1 MYLEKKSSNLFVF
14 WGFVCL
20 LANILLTFANSY
32 SCDQGF
38 WSNWIQQI
46 TKDGLGG
53 LKCDYPPV
61 YLLWLWFVAQV
72 HSLFGF
78 VIATSF
84 FLKFI
89 CLWPVYFAHV
99 FLVDFASRFV
109 QKFNYPGWKQHLIL
123 GFIALNPAILM
134 DGPVWGQVDLFPV
147 VFAILGIYCL
157 NYRKTNIWS
166 SAFYVFSLLTK
177 FQMILFLPVFGGL
190 FLKYWRRSWKSLP
203 LGLAVIVLV
212 LLPFAISGNLLDT
225 LRHAYLDSSG
235 TYPYATYNAANIWM
249 FLSGNATSNSVP
261 IFGIEGSLA
270 TLFKPSVLGR
280 ILFVLV
286 SVFTLVKTILSRNV
300 RSVWMLATIN
310 AAAFFVVLPGMHERY
325 LLYAVPVALCW
336 FLWEFGVGGIACFFV
351 SAVAALNVNMIN
363 SLKGNNVWSMISFF
377 ACLTLIGTIVWAAS
391 PKKIKR
397 LLDVVASVNYP
408 RFVPYALLGV
418 IAVVTSIVVSFQ
430 MKPVELH
437 LGNDEI
443 LVSDLRLVRKH
454 QDYGSM
460 HYDKTVDGNAL
471 SANKRIYQVG
481 IGTHASSF
489 FEYELPENADSLF
502 VGVAVDDEVGEGGS
516 VKFIIRA
523 DGREIWHS
531 DVLSGGKA
539 PQFVALPIR
548 GHRRLELA
556 TDANGSNNSDHADWL
571 NPYIKLF

>member
-1 MYLEKKSSNLFVF
+1 MYLQKKSTNLFVF
-14 WGFVCL
+14 WGLICL
-20 LANILLTFANSY
+20 LANILLTFANSF

-61 YLLWLWFVAQV
+61 YVLWLWVVAQV
-72 HSLFGF
+72 HSLFGI
-78 VIATSF
+78 VLATSF

-109 QKFNYPGWKQHLIL
+109 LKFNCPSWKQHMVL

-166 SAFYVFSLLTK
+166 SAFYVFSLLVK

-190 FLKYWRRSWKSLP
+190 FLKHWRRSWKSLP
-203 LGLAVIVLV
+203 FGFAVIVLV
-212 LLPFAISGNLLDT
+212 LLPFAISGNLLDM
-225 LRHAYLDSSG
+225 LRHAYLDSTE

-249 FLSGNATSNSVP
+249 FLSGNATPNSVP
-261 IFGIEGSLA
+261 IWGVDGALSA
-270 TLFKPSVLGR
+270 LFKPSVLGR
-280 ILFVLV
+280 VLFVLV

-310 AAAFFVVLPGMHERY
+310 AVAFFVVLPGMHERY

-336 FLWEFGVGGIACFFV
+336 FLWEFGVGGIACLFV

-363 SLKGNNVWSMISFF
+363 SLRGQDVWGMISFF
-377 ACLTLIGTIVWAAS
+377 ACLTLLGTIAWAAA
-391 PKKIKR
+391 PKKMKR
-397 LLDVVASVNYP
+397 LLDIITSVNYP

-418 IAVVTSIVVSFQ
+418 VIVVTSIVSSSQ
-430 MKPVELH
+430 MIPMELH
-437 LGNDEI
+437 LRDNEI
-443 LVSDLRLVRKH
+443 LVSDLRLIRQF
-454 QDYGSM
+454 QDYGTM
-460 HYDKTVDGNAL
+460 HYGKTVDGNAL
-471 SANKRIYQVG
+471 SVKKQMYQEG

-489 FEYELPENADSLF
+489 FIYELPENADSLF
-502 VGVAVDDEVGEGGS
+502 IGVAVDDEVGEGGS
-516 VKFIIRA
+516 VRFIVKT
-523 DGREIWHS
+523 DGHEIWRS
-531 DVLSGGKA
+531 DIVSGGMA
-539 PQFVALPIR
+539 PQFISLPIR
-548 GHRRLELA
+548 GSRRLELV
-556 TDANGSNNSDHADWL
+556 TDSNGSNNSDHADWL